1 MDYPF
6 PELLDK
12 GVYYMLAQL
21 PSALQNLH
29 LPLRLKLW
37 DGHELDLGPTPSVT
51 IVVKDPQLVSQFT
64 HPSLDLLGGAFVEGR
79 LELVGSIR
87 EVIRVCDELSQALLN
102 EDDDDLPMR
111 SEHDKA
117 TDAAS
122 ISYHYDLSNAFYQ
135 LWLDR
140 EMVYSC
146 AYFKTG
152 TETLEQ
158 AQQDKFHHLCRKLR
172 LQPGEYLLDV
182 GCGWGGLSRFA
193 AREYG
198 VKVFG
203 ITLSSEQL
211 ALARERVDAEGL
223 QDKVELQLLDYRDLP
238 QDGRFDKI
246 VSVGMFEHVG
256 HANLELYAKRLFGA
270 VREGGL
276 VMNHGITAKHT
287 DGRPVGR
294 GAGSFIERYVF
305 PNGELP
311 HVSMISA
318 YLSEAGLEIIDVES
332 LRLHYAR
339 TLEHWSERLEAR
351 LGEAATMVP
360 EQTLRI
366 WRLYLAGCAYAFAK
380 GWINLHQ
387 ILAVKP
393 YADGSLDLPMTRADI
408 YR

>member
-1 MDYPF
+1 
-6 PELLDK
+6 
-12 GVYYMLAQL
+12 MLAQL
-21 PSALQNLH
+21 PPALKNLH

-51 IVVKDPQLVSQFT
+51 IFVKDPRLVSDFS
-64 HPSLDLLGGAFVEGR
+64 HPSLDLLGSAFVEGR
-79 LELVGSIR
+79 LEMEGSIS
-87 EVIRVCDELSQALLN
+87 EVVRVCDELTQALGDVDS
-102 EDDDDLPMR
+102 EDAPVR
-111 SEHDKA
+111 SPHDKA

-122 ISYHYDLSNAFYQ
+122 ISYHYDVSNEFYQ

-152 TETLEQ
+152 NESLEQ

-172 LQPGEYLLDV
+172 LKPGEYLLDV
-182 GCGWGGLSRFA
+182 GCGWGGLARFA

-198 VKVFG
+198 VNVFG
-203 ITLSSEQL
+203 ITLSREQL
-211 ALARERVDAEGL
+211 KLARARVKAEGL
-223 QDKVELQLLDYRDLP
+223 EDKVELQLLDYRDLP
-238 QDGRFDKI
+238 QDGRFDKV

-256 HANLELYAKRLFGA
+256 HANLALYTQRLFGA
-270 VREGGL
+270 VKEGGL

-294 GAGSFIERYVF
+294 GAGEFIGRYVF

-311 HVSMISA
+311 HVSQISA
-318 YLSEAGLEIIDVES
+318 DISEAGLEVVDVES
-332 LRLHYAR
+332 LRMHYAK
-339 TLEHWSERLEAR
+339 TLDHWSTRLETH
-351 LGEAATMVP
+351 LEQAAAMVP

-366 WRLYLAGCAYAFAK
+366 WRLYLAGCSYAFAH

-393 YADGSLDLPMTRADI
+393 RADGSHDLPWTREDI